1 MEQKKRLCNIGRT
14 PGSLFCGTH
23 RPLDESEYALDA
35 PTILIAAIF
44 QLYCDN
50 LLRQFIATIYS
61 DNFFYFNKKM
71 HSCIKEASKT
81 DVRLI
86 LISSFYDYFIS
97 AF

>member
-35 PTILIAAIF
+35 STILIAAIF
-44 QLYCDN
+44 Q
-50 LLRQFIATIYS
+50 IYY

-71 HSCIKEASKT
+71 HSSCIKAAAKS
-81 DVRLI
+81 DVKN
-86 LISSFYDYFIS
+86 
-97 AF
+97 